1 MDESEEAAKGMR
13 EHFFYPN
20 SSYISGNSADYKC
33 AYL

>member
-1 MDESEEAAKGMR
+1 MNQKKQPKECGNI
-13 EHFFYPN
+13 FFYPN